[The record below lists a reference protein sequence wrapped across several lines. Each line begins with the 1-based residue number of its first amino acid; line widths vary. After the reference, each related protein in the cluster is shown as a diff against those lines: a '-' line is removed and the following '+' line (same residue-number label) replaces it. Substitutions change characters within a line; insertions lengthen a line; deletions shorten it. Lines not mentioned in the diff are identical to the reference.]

1 MEVPVG
7 SPSGA
12 ARSAVDTELLEEAVA
27 PSDSEEI
34 ADAAAPATG
43 LLTGRVVDESGEPIT
58 GVRVGARFLATREFS
73 MLDLEAKHDEREVA
87 VDVTDDEGHFELEV
101 PAAHPVDLDARRTG
115 FGTAYERG
123 LYAGEKR
130 DVVLRRAASFTG
142 RVVRADDG
150 RPVPDVPLR
159 GWSTVTRAEIF
170 QGESGPDGSFRFEDL
185 PPGPLSYEVEPHV
198 LAAPEWVTVELVP
211 GELHECTI
219 RLETGMTVFG
229 RVSDATTGAAIE
241 GAEIWEGW
249 FGRKRVLAAADGTY
263 RLEGFG
269 GWGVSDVHVHA
280 PGYGNVT
287 HDFHS
292 AGVLLEDVEH
302 NFELVPARRARG
314 RVIDGTGSPVQG
326 AYVAAVHSSFVGA
339 EQVTDWEAARTDA
352 AGQYVLPSLH
362 RGVAHVLFV
371 RKRGF
376 GTVVYGFPADEF
388 DVAVVVLPDVA
399 LPAPGRLEGVVV
411 DELGEPRLGVKMVLK
426 GWNADSGAL
435 SSGAPRVLENGLLES
450 YIGEREAATDSRG
463 RFAFT
468 DLSGGTYQLRAKA
481 AGGGDGLEREV
492 EIEEG
497 GWVRGLEIVL
507 PRGLSIAGRVVDSDG
522 SGVPQA
528 IVSAKS
534 EETGE
539 EQTAVAGGGGAF
551 ELLGLG
557 PGRYRLIVNP
567 VFVERG
573 EGSPTL
579 AESIRRGVEPGGD
592 PIELVL
598 PVAVRVEG
606 TVLGADGAPFYRAF
620 VYAHDTDDRQVGWAV
635 TDKSGGFT
643 FDLAPGEPLRVEA
656 SPTQL
661 SETSPVGVDPV
672 GTKADW
678 AQLNNVTAPASGL
691 TLQLPAHSSE
701 E

>member
-150 RPVPDVPLR
+150 RPVPDVQLR
-159 GWSTVTRAEIF
+159 GWSTVTRAEIS

-241 GAEIWEGW
+241 G
-249 FGRKRVLAAADGTY
+249 
-263 RLEGFG
+263 
-269 GWGVSDVHVHA
+269 
-280 PGYGNVT
+280 
-287 HDFHS
+287 
-292 AGVLLEDVEH
+292 
-302 NFELVPARRARG
+302 
-314 RVIDGTGSPVQG
+314 
-326 AYVAAVHSSFVGA
+326 
-339 EQVTDWEAARTDA
+339 
-352 AGQYVLPSLH
+352 
-362 RGVAHVLFV
+362 
-371 RKRGF
+371 
-376 GTVVYGFPADEF
+376 
-388 DVAVVVLPDVA
+388 
-399 LPAPGRLEGVVV
+399 
-411 DELGEPRLGVKMVLK
+411 
-426 GWNADSGAL
+426 
-435 SSGAPRVLENGLLES
+435 
-450 YIGEREAATDSRG
+450 
-463 RFAFT
+463 
-468 DLSGGTYQLRAKA
+468 
-481 AGGGDGLEREV
+481 
-492 EIEEG
+492 
-497 GWVRGLEIVL
+497 
-507 PRGLSIAGRVVDSDG
+507 
-522 SGVPQA
+522 
-528 IVSAKS
+528 
-534 EETGE
+534 
-539 EQTAVAGGGGAF
+539 
-551 ELLGLG
+551 
-557 PGRYRLIVNP
+557 
-567 VFVERG
+567 
-573 EGSPTL
+573 
-579 AESIRRGVEPGGD
+579 
-592 PIELVL
+592 
-598 PVAVRVEG
+598 

-643 FDLAPGEPLRVEA
+643 FDLAPGEPLRIEA
-656 SPTQL
+656 SPTQP

-678 AQLNNVTAPASGL
+678 AQLNSVTAPASGL
-691 TLQLPAHSSE
+691 MLQLPAHSSE